1 MKFRRLIPVILELS
15 GILEIEDLLVTFD
28 IVKVLNSIDHVFSIN
43 TLKKLHFGKDFSSWI
58 KKINNLVLLTKVPL
72 LIILI

>member
-43 TLKKLHFGKDFSSWI
+43 TLKKFNFGKDFSSWI

-72 LIILI
+72 LSILI